1 MVTRVA
7 PRFEKVLIANRGEI
21 AVRIIRACR
30 EMGLRTV
37 AVFSDVDRDALHV
50 RMADEAHAIGPA
62 PSRESYLAT
71 EKILGAARQ
80 SGAKAIHPGYGFL
93 AENASF
99 ARACEAAGV
108 VFIGPPAA
116 AIEAMGNKVEAR
128 RRMAAAGAA
137 CTPGSAGRV
146 ESADEVRALGKQ
158 LGYPILLKAEAGG
171 GGKGMRVLDGPDAV
185 DSGYRAARSE
195 AASAFGDDAVYVEKY
210 LADPRHIEFQ
220 IFCDEHGNAVH
231 LGERECSIQRR
242 HQKLIEE
249 APSCVVDAETRAR
262 MGAVAVEAARSVGY
276 VGAGTVEFLR
286 DAAGSFYFMEMNTRL
301 QVEHPVTEM
310 VTGLDLVKLQ
320 LQVALGKRLP
330 FTQEDVVLRG
340 HAIECRI
347 QAEDPDHDFRPSP
360 GRITTLRIPS
370 GPGIRDDSAIYAGF
384 RMPIQ
389 YDAMIAKLIAWG
401 SDRAEAIE
409 RMSRALREY
418 VINGIPTT
426 IPFHRRVMED
436 PRFRRGEIHTG
447 YTRTPPP
454 PAERSP
460 EDEARLRD
468 VALAAAAIA
477 AYRRKA
483 AAAPLS
489 AGAAAGSGWQQA
501 GRREGLR

>member
-1 MVTRVA
+1 VA
-7 PRFEKVLIANRGEI
+7 RRFEKVLIANRGEI

-37 AVFSDVDRDALHV
+37 AVFSEADRDALHV
-50 RMADEAHAIGPA
+50 RMADEAYGIGPA
-62 PSRESYLAT
+62 PSRESYLVSG
-71 EKILGAARQ
+71 KILESARR
-80 SGAKAIHPGYGFL
+80 SGAGAIHPGYGFL
-93 AENASF
+93 AENAAF
-99 ARACEAAGV
+99 ARECEAAGV
-108 VFIGPPAA
+108 VFVGPPAQ
-116 AIEAMGNKVEAR
+116 AIEEMGNKVGAR
-128 RRMAAAGAA
+128 RRMAATGAA
-137 CTPGSAGRV
+137 CTPGSDGRV
-146 ESADEVRALGKQ
+146 ESADEVRSWGKK

-171 GGKGMRVLDGPDAV
+171 GGKGMRVLEGPEAV

-210 LADPRHIEFQ
+210 LANPRHIEVQ
-220 IFCDEHGNAVH
+220 IFCDAQGNAVH

-249 APSCVVDAETRAR
+249 APSCVIDAETRAR
-262 MGAVAVEAARSVGY
+262 IGAMAVGVAKAAGY

-286 DAAGSFYFMEMNTRL
+286 DAAGNFYFLEMNTRL

-320 LQVALGKRLP
+320 LRVDEGSRLP
-330 FTQEDVVLRG
+330 FAQDDIVLRG

-347 QAEDPDHDFRPSP
+347 QAEDPDHDFVPSP
-360 GRITTLRIPS
+360 GLITTLRVPS

-384 RMPIQ
+384 RMPVH

-401 SDRAEAIE
+401 SDRTEAIA

-426 IPFHRRVMED
+426 IPFHRRVMQD
-436 PRFRRGEIHTG
+436 PRFLAGEIHTG
-447 YTRTPPP
+447 YLRTPPQ

-460 EDEARLRD
+460 EAEARLRD

-477 AYRRKA
+477 VYRRKA
-483 AAAPLS
+483 ATAPIS
-489 AGAAAGSGWQQA
+489 AGGRGGSEWKQA
-501 GRREGLR
+501 GRREALR

>member
-1 MVTRVA
+1 
-7 PRFEKVLIANRGEI
+7 
-21 AVRIIRACR
+21 
-30 EMGLRTV
+30 
-37 AVFSDVDRDALHV
+37 
-50 RMADEAHAIGPA
+50 
-62 PSRESYLAT
+62 
-71 EKILGAARQ
+71 
-80 SGAKAIHPGYGFL
+80 
-93 AENASF
+93 
-99 ARACEAAGV
+99 
-108 VFIGPPAA
+108 
-116 AIEAMGNKVEAR
+116 
-128 RRMAAAGAA
+128 
-137 CTPGSAGRV
+137 
-146 ESADEVRALGKQ
+146 
-158 LGYPILLKAEAGG
+158 
-171 GGKGMRVLDGPDAV
+171 
-185 DSGYRAARSE
+185 
-195 AASAFGDDAVYVEKY
+195 
-210 LADPRHIEFQ
+210 
-220 IFCDEHGNAVH
+220 
-231 LGERECSIQRR
+231 
-242 HQKLIEE
+242 
-249 APSCVVDAETRAR
+249 
-262 MGAVAVEAARSVGY
+262 
-276 VGAGTVEFLR
+276 
-286 DAAGSFYFMEMNTRL
+286 
-301 QVEHPVTEM
+301 M

>member
-1 MVTRVA
+1 MVMRLA

-21 AVRIIRACR
+21 AVRVIRACR
-30 EMGLRTV
+30 EMGLGTV

-50 RMADEAHAIGPA
+50 RMADEAHGIGPA
-62 PSRESYLAT
+62 PSRDSYLAA
-71 EKILGAARQ
+71 EKILGAARR
-80 SGAKAIHPGYGFL
+80 SGAQAIHPGYGFL
-93 AENASF
+93 AENADF
-99 ARACEAAGV
+99 ARACEAAGI
-108 VFIGPPAA
+108 VFIGPPAD
-116 AIEAMGNKVEAR
+116 AIDAMGNKVEAR

-137 CTPGSAGRV
+137 CTPGSEGRV
-146 ESADEVRALGKQ
+146 ESAAEVREWGTK

-171 GGKGMRVLDGPDAV
+171 GGKGMRVLEGPEAV
-185 DSGYRAARSE
+185 DAGYRTARSE
-195 AASAFGDDAVYVEKY
+195 AGSAFGDDAVYVEKY

-220 IFCDEHGNAVH
+220 IFCDGHGNAVH

-262 MGAVAVEAARSVGY
+262 MGKVAVEVARAAGY
-276 VGAGTVEFLR
+276 VGAGTVEFLH
-286 DAAGSFYFMEMNTRL
+286 DAAGNFYFMEMNTRL

-320 LQVALGKRLP
+320 IRIAAGERLP
-330 FTQEDVVLRG
+330 FTQDDVVLRG

-347 QAEDPDHDFRPSP
+347 QAEDPDHDFMPCP
-360 GRITTLRIPS
+360 GKIITLRIPS

-384 RMPIQ
+384 QMPIE

-401 SDRAEAIE
+401 SDRTEAIE

-418 VINGIPTT
+418 VINGMPTT
-426 IPFHRRVMED
+426 IPFHRRVMQD

-447 YTRTPPP
+447 YLRTPPA

-483 AAAPLS
+483 AAAPIAS
-489 AGAAAGSGWQQA
+489 GAEGGSRWKQA
-501 GRREGLR
+501 GRLEGLR